1 MNPQV
6 GNIVEVSYVRGGKF
20 IVGQVIRIFEKCPPF
35 AEDHYLVKSQG
46 VSGTEL
52 WFAASKISSIISE
65 G

>member
-6 GNIVEVSYVRGGKF
+6 GNIVEVSCVRGGNF

-35 AEDHYLVKSQG
+35 AEDHYLVRSQG

>member
-6 GNIVEVSYVRGGKF
+6 GNIVEVSCVRGGKF
-20 IVGQVIRIFEKCPPF
+20 IVGQVIRIFEICPPF
-35 AEDHYLVKSQG
+35 AEDHYLVRSQG

>member
-6 GNIVEVSYVRGGKF
+6 GNIVEVSCVRGGKF
-20 IVGQVIRIFEKCPPF
+20 IVGQVIKIFEKCPPF
-35 AEDHYLVKSQG
+35 AEDHILVKSQE